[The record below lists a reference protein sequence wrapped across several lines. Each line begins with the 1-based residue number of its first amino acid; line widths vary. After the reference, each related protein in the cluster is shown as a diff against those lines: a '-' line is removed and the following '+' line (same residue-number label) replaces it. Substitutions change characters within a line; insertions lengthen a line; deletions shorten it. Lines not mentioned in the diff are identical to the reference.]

1 MVVTKET
8 VDSRGETI
16 RPSLKTVAKALGI
29 SVGSKR
35 LAELRDEIRPKWLK
49 VVEEREAEAKA
60 AKVKAE
66 LAHKAADKKRRRHA
80 AKAKAEE
87 EEKKKKEATV
97 VIVSIQSFVAIH
109 TTQ

>member
-8 VDSRGETI
+8 VDFRGETI

-60 AKVKAE
+60 AEVKAKN
-66 LAHKAADKKRRRHA
+66 AIKAADKKRRRRA
-80 AKAKAEE
+80 AA
-87 EEKKKKEATV
+87 EEKKKKEATLLL
-97 VIVSIQSFVAIH
+97 
-109 TTQ
+109 